1 MYIDMKDKN
10 SILSSSQNKYNT
22 SFLDQ
27 CTYTNKDGQ
36 PVQKQFYKLP
46 YFESFDNNILYE
58 FTLN

>member
-36 PVQKQFYKLP
+36 LVQKRFYKLP